1 MSHERSEEFQKIYA
15 RQRDHRW
22 SAKVSTPE
30 QRREILGR
38 LRASIVKHADDV
50 TEALFADLGKPK
62 VFKVHSE
69 VQNALRAIDNA
80 ILNLEDWMKPVVVGK
95 SDTFKDAEVRLE
107 YEGRGVVL
115 IFGPWNFPFQLLFES
130 LVPALAAGN
139 TAIVKPNEMY
149 PCISAV
155 SARVIRDAFAE
166 HEVAVVEG
174 GADVAN
180 ALLELP
186 IDHVFFTGSPAVG
199 KVVAAAAARHLASV
213 TMELGGKCPAII
225 DGTFD
230 LDTTAELIAEGRQHN
245 SGQICLATDHV
256 WIKEDLLD
264 AFLEKYQAILDR
276 KHYKDGT
283 YDRSTMSRMVDG
295 RNAARVQGYI
305 DDAVKKGATLLR
317 GGRVPDDPQVIEPA
331 ILLNVPLDSGVMQ
344 EEIFGP
350 VLPIITYSDIS
361 EAITFLQR
369 NHKPLA
375 MYIFSTDDAFVRQ
388 VLAGTSSGGVT
399 INGWASHWGEHK
411 LPFGGVGNSGAG
423 RYHGHFGFKEL
434 SHERAVIAQPKAN
447 EKHWLERIIQP
458 ASEYPLEPP
467 AEVVALWAKAPAAV
481 QA

>member
-1 MSHERSEEFQKIYA
+1 MSHERSQEFQRIFA
-15 RQRDHRW
+15 LQRDYRW
-22 SAKVSTPE
+22 KAKVSTPA
-30 QRREILGR
+30 QRRALLGR
-38 LRASIVKHADDV
+38 LRAAIVKHADAV
-50 TEALFADLGKPK
+50 SEALFADIGKPK

-80 ILNLEDWMKPVVVGK
+80 IVHLEDWMKPVVVGT

-139 TAIVKPNEMY
+139 TAIVKPNEMC
-149 PCISAV
+149 PSISAV
-155 SARVIRDAFAE
+155 SASVIRDAFAE

-174 GADVAN
+174 GVDVGN
-180 ALLELP
+180 ALLVLP

-256 WIKEDLLD
+256 WIKEDLRD
-264 AFLEKYQAILDR
+264 TFLEKYQAILDR
-276 KHYKDGT
+276 KHYRDGA
-283 YDRSTMSRMVDG
+283 YDPSTMSRMVDG

-305 DDAVKKGATLLR
+305 DDAVTKGATLLR
-317 GGRVPDDPQVIEPA
+317 GGRAPDDPLVIAPA
-331 ILLNVPLDSGVMQ
+331 ILLNVPLDARVMQ

-350 VLPIITYSDIS
+350 VLPIITFKDVS
-361 EAITFLQR
+361 EAITHLQR

-375 MYIFSTDDAFVRQ
+375 MYIFSTDDALVRR
-388 VLAGTSSGGVT
+388 VLEGTSSGGVT

-423 RYHGHFGFKEL
+423 RYHGHFGFREL

-447 EKHWLERIIQP
+447 DKPWLERIIQP
-458 ASEYPLEPP
+458 ALEYPLEPP
-467 AEVVALWAKAPAAV
+467 ADVKALSAQEDAASG
-481 QA
+481 A